1 MFCKTSNGWA
11 QHEIKFQP
19 CNPCEKLDEY
29 VYNEA
34 YYDSSSYSDAYAY
47 RYDPYDIN
55 NGGPRSKRNEQLN
68 ETVLNELYIDTN
80 FHCPTSRTFSKRPCA
95 LTGTFTA
102 IRQFQTFILASAAV
116 PMNPLLPNTSR
127 SNYNL
132 RKAAK
137 ICKKA
142 KKKGFSESFL
152 TSHIRK
158 HTNQFKNKQLY
169 WTVIEG
175 HQMKPQLIRIN
186 LEADDRFDVLQNSS
200 DLAASKHKEKF
211 K

>member
-47 RYDPYDIN
+47 RYDPYDTN
-55 NGGPRSKRNEQLN
+55 NGGPWSKRNEQLN
-68 ETVLNELYIDTN
+68 ETVLNELNIDTN

-95 LTGTFTA
+95 LTGLFTA
-102 IRQFQTFILASAAV
+102 IRQFQTLILAKF
-116 PMNPLLPNTSR
+116 
-127 SNYNL
+127 NL
-132 RKAAK
+132 QQAAK